1 MVHTGQRIAH
11 GGDQESRH
19 ADPAKTKAYLVG
31 GGIAS
36 LASAAYLIRDGGVA
50 GTNITIFEE
59 TGVVGGSLDGEGSP
73 EHNYVIRGGRMF
85 TEEAYTCMFD
95 LLSFIPSLTAP
106 GKSVKEE
113 IYEFNAR
120 IKSHSRARLVRN
132 GQKIDASVM
141 GFSNKDRLDLV
152 GIMATSEESLGA
164 KRIEDIFEPSFF
176 KTNFWYMWCTTFAFQ
191 PWHSAVELKR
201 YLLRFIQEF
210 PRIHT
215 LAGVRR
221 TPFNQ
226 YDSIVR
232 PVTEWLKEHG
242 VEIVMGARVTG
253 MDFKYGPRGKGVERI
268 HYLRDGAKNEIAVG
282 SDDVIF
288 VTNGS
293 MTAASSLGSMTS
305 PPRLGTKDEG
315 GSWALWEAL
324 AKDHADFGK
333 PSAFNGNVTESKW
346 LSFTATLRDPTFF
359 SRMEQF
365 TGNKAGTG
373 GLVTLMDSN
382 WLMSVVLPY
391 QPHFVNQP
399 KDVNVFW
406 GYGLFPDQEG
416 NYIRKKM
423 SDCTGEELLEELGHH
438 LRFDDHI
445 PLLLKTS
452 NCIPCMMPFI
462 TSQFMP
468 RVKGDRPLVR
478 PTGTTN
484 IAFIGQYCELP
495 DDVVFTVE
503 YSVRSAQTAVYSLL
517 NVDKQVSPLYKAQ
530 HDVGVLFNSLTTM
543 FH

>member
-1 MVHTGQRIAH
+1 MVSAGQRPRAGTEH
-11 GGDQESRH
+11 EFDHPVRDG
-19 ADPAKTKAYLVG
+19 TKAYLVG

-36 LASAAYLIRDGGVA
+36 LASAAYLIRDGGIP
-50 GTNITIFEE
+50 GKNISIFEE
-59 TGVVGGSLDGEGSP
+59 TNVMGGSLDGQGSP

-95 LLSFIPSLTAP
+95 LLSFIPSHTAP
-106 GKSVKEE
+106 GKSVKDE

-120 IKSHSRARLVRN
+120 IKSDSHARLVRN
-132 GQKIDASVM
+132 GQKIDASAM
-141 GFSNKDRLDLV
+141 GLTNKDRLELV
-152 GIMATSEESLGA
+152 AIIATSEDSLGA
-164 KRIEDIFEPSFF
+164 KRIEDVFDPSFF

-221 TPFNQ
+221 TPYNQ
-226 YDSIVR
+226 YDSIVL
-232 PVTEWLKEHG
+232 PVTTWLKDRG
-242 VEIVMGARVTG
+242 VQFVMGATVTG
-253 MDFKYGPRGKGVERI
+253 MDFKYGQNGKGVERI
-268 HYLRDGAKNEIAVG
+268 DYQCDGTKHEIAVG
-282 SDDVIF
+282 SDDLVF

-305 PPRLGTKDEG
+305 PPRLVTKDEG
-315 GSWALWEAL
+315 GSWALWESL
-324 AKDHADFGK
+324 AKDHSDFGR
-333 PSAFNGNVTESKW
+333 PSAFNGNISQSKW
-346 LSFTATLRDPTFF
+346 LSFTAALRDPTFF
-359 SRMEQF
+359 GLMEEF

-373 GLVTLMDSN
+373 GLVTLTDSN

-391 QPHFVNQP
+391 QPHFINQP

-406 GYGLFPDQEG
+406 GYGLFPDEEG
-416 NYIRKKM
+416 NYIKKKM
-423 SDCTGEELLEELGHH
+423 SDCTGEELLEELGRH

-445 PLLLKTS
+445 PLIVKTS

-517 NVDKQVSPLYKAQ
+517 NVDKDVSPLYKAE
-530 HDVGVLFNSLTTM
+530 HDVGVLFSSLKTM

>member
-1 MVHTGQRIAH
+1 MAAVHPVKPRLNPPRRDGI
-11 GGDQESRH
+11 E
-19 ADPAKTKAYLVG
+19 AYLVG

-36 LASAAYLIRDGGVA
+36 LASAAYLIRDGGIP
-50 GTNITIFEE
+50 GEHISILEE
-59 TGVVGGSLDGEGSP
+59 TNVIGGSLDGEGSP

-95 LLSFIPSLTAP
+95 LLSFIPSLAAP

-113 IYEFNAR
+113 VYEFNAR
-120 IKSHSRARLVRN
+120 VKSHSLSRLVRK
-132 GQKIDASVM
+132 GQKIDASAM
-141 GFSNKDRLDLV
+141 GFINKDRLALAA
-152 GIMATSEESLGA
+152 IMATSEESLGA
-164 KRIEDIFEPSFF
+164 KRIEDLFEPSFF

-221 TPFNQ
+221 TPYNQ
-226 YDSIVR
+226 YDSIVM
-232 PVTEWLKEHG
+232 PVTTWLKDRG
-242 VEIVMGARVTG
+242 VQFVMGAKVTG
-253 MDFKYGPRGKGVERI
+253 LDFKYGPNGKGVERI
-268 HYLRDGAKNEIAVG
+268 HYLREGGRHEIAVG
-282 SDDVIF
+282 SGDLVF

-315 GSWALWEAL
+315 GSWALREAL
-324 AKDHADFGK
+324 AKDHSDFGR

-346 LSFTATLRDPTFF
+346 LSFTATLREPTFVAL
-359 SRMEQF
+359 MEQL

-399 KDVNVFW
+399 KDVTVFW
-406 GYGLFPDQEG
+406 GYGLFPDEEG
-416 NYIRKKM
+416 NYVKKRM
-423 SDCTGEELLEELGHH
+423 SDCTGEELLVELWHQ
-438 LRFDDHI
+438 LRFDDQI
-445 PLLLKTS
+445 PLMLKTA

-503 YSVRSAQTAVYSLL
+503 YSIRSAQTAVYSLL
-517 NVDKQVSPLYKAQ
+517 HVDKEVSPLYKGQ
-530 HDVGVLFNSLTTM
+530 HDIGVLFSALRTLL
-543 FH
+543 H